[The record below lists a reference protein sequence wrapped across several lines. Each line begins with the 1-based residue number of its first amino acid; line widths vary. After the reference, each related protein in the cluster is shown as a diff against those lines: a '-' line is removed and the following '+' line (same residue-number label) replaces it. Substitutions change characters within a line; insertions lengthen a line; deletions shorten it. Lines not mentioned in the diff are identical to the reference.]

1 MNETPTTASN
11 AVQVIADK
19 LKEAREQLTG
29 LGAPFEVER
38 RQYSGTDLL
47 AYKNAP
53 ATLRD
58 ALDQGRV
65 HGEKT
70 FITFEDERYSFDE
83 YFDSVDR
90 LGHYLVNHYGVAKG
104 DRVAIAMRN
113 YPEWMVAFTAI
124 ISVGAIVVPLNSWGK
139 ADELAYA
146 LGDAGCRLVFCDQQ
160 RADYIGDALQE
171 LDCRAVVAKG
181 RPGETRERID
191 SWESTQQGPASLP
204 DVDISTG
211 DLVMLMYTSGT
222 TGKPKG
228 AVSTNFA
235 MCQMLI
241 NFEVHSYMSAM
252 ANPETIEKMLGSGFE
267 PSSLLAVP
275 LFHVSGCYSV
285 FLLNLRG
292 GRKTSIMYKWD
303 AAEALSII
311 EKERLTVFVG
321 VPTMSL
327 TLLESP
333 AFREADTSSLYSI
346 GAGGAACPPHLKD
359 IIYSKLPD
367 AYPGTGYGMTETNA
381 ACANCTGEA
390 FRVNPS
396 AAGTVSPVIE
406 CKTVDE
412 QGNALAPGATGEIY
426 VKSPT
431 NAQQYWNLPEASAGT
446 FIDGWVA
453 TGDVGYVDEN
463 NFIYIVDRIKDM
475 VIRGG
480 ENIYP
485 IEIEG
490 ILQTHPAVVEA
501 AVYGVPHDHWGEEL
515 MATVSLHEGSSVTS
529 QELQQHVA
537 SQVAAFKV
545 PSYISLSSEPLAKN
559 ATGKLLKKVIRQAY
573 LESI

>member
-1 MNETPTTASN
+1 MNDTPTSTDS
-11 AVQVIADK
+11 AVQAIADK
-19 LKEAREQLTG
+19 LNEAREQLTG
-29 LGAPFEVER
+29 PGGPFEVER
-38 RQYSGTDLL
+38 RQFNGTDLL

-58 ALDQGRV
+58 ALDQGRT
-65 HGEKT
+65 HGDKT

-90 LGHYLVNHYGVAKG
+90 LGHYLVNHYGVVKG

-124 ISVGAIVVPLNSWGK
+124 ISIGAIVVPLNSWGK
-139 ADELAYA
+139 ADELIYA
-146 LGDAGCRLVFCDQQ
+146 LGDAGARLVFCDQQ
-160 RADYIGDALQE
+160 RADHIADALQE
-171 LDCRAVVAKG
+171 LDCHAVVARG
-181 RPGETRERID
+181 QPGETREQVD

-204 DVDISTG
+204 DVDISAG

-222 TGKPKG
+222 TGNPKG

-252 ANPETIEKMLGSGFE
+252 ANPKTIEKMLGSGFE
-267 PSSLLAVP
+267 PSALLAVP

-333 AFREADTSSLYSI
+333 AFQGADTSSLYSI

-359 IIYSKLPD
+359 LIYDKLPD

-396 AAGTVSPVIE
+396 AAGTVSPVVE

-412 QGNALAPGATGEIY
+412 QGNTLAPGATGEIY

-501 AVYGVPHDHWGEEL
+501 AAYGVPHDHWGEEL
-515 MATVSLHEGSSVTS
+515 IATVSLHEGSSVTS
-529 QELQQHVA
+529 QELQQYVA
-537 SQVAAFKV
+537 SQVAAYKV
-545 PSYISLSSEPLAKN
+545 PSHISLSSESLAKN
-559 ATGKLLKKVIRQAY
+559 ATGKLLKKVIRQGY
-573 LESI
+573 LDSI